1 MTQYGARPYHG
12 GATKRWQRDHSV
24 RKAERI
30 ILRERS
36 CCHEGAV
43 IPVTTAIHAHEDHP
57 AVAHQV
63 SFLVGPRRNAGYFA
77 GSRSESGHLVNSAP
91 LMVEDCIADLR
102 CDPPC
107 GENPGLA
114 RLLSRV
120 SQERRAQ

>member
-1 MTQYGARPYHG
+1 MTQSGAHPYHG
-12 GATKRWQRDHSV
+12 GASKRWQRDHAV

-30 ILRERS
+30 VLRESS
-36 CCHEGAV
+36 CCDEGAV

-63 SFLVGPRRNAGYFA
+63 SFVVGPRRDADYFA

-91 LMVEDCIADLR
+91 LMVDDCIADLR

-107 GENPGLA
+107 GLNPGLA
-114 RLLSRV
+114 RLQSHV
-120 SQERRAQ
+120 PNARRAR